1 MRMRL
6 YPPFSLTVHA
16 RDTPRGLRLQIG
28 FKKRTSA
35 AQYTLYPYRRT
46 VYGYVGIT
54 KAHKTPRVAKPL
66 LSSLLS
72 QRT

>member
-28 FKKRTSA
+28 FKKRT
-35 AQYTLYPYRRT
+35 YRRT
-46 VYGYVGIT
+46 VYGYVAESQKHT
-54 KAHKTPRVAKPL
+54 KPL
-66 LSSLLS
+66 G
-72 QRT
+72 

>member
-35 AQYTLYPYRRT
+35 AQYVYRRT